1 MQKILFIPL
10 TCTWG
15 KCHCYV
21 FEERENGEEDTVAPL
36 SYCGKRRTAVAV
48 DLTEAT
54 PMSPPGRGGL
64 RRVREPVINCPW
76 PQLCL

>member
-1 MQKILFIPL
+1 MSLLRFRGEGE
-10 TCTWG
+10 WG
-15 KCHCYV
+15 GRHRGTL
-21 FEERENGEEDTVAPL
+21 EL
-36 SYCGKRRTAVAV
+36 LWQKRRTAVAV